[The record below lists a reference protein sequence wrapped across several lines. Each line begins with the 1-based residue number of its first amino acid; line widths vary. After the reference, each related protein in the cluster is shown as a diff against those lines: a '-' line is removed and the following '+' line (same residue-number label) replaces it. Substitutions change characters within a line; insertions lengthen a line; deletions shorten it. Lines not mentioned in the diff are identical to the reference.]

1 MSQIVQSL
9 FSFFLSLLWADG
21 FNNSFPYCFWSR
33 SLGTRFPCDSEARSS
48 TSSYFFEENGGVR
61 LLPTFLWPFSPLA
74 GKVQLKQGGQTDLF
88 LCSWASLCS
97 RGDTGS
103 AHSPLSV
110 PAESSVR
117 LRQEVEGV
125 EHGYCS
131 PSPLP
136 WSAWGLRPCLRPPQG
151 PQPQGLELR
160 PPSAPSPPCPWLL
173 QACVMSTELN
183 MR

>member
-1 MSQIVQSL
+1 MRQTVQSL
-9 FSFFLSLLWADG
+9 FSFFLSLLWAHG
-21 FNNSFPYCFWSR
+21 FNNSFPHCFWSR

-48 TSSYFFEENGGVR
+48 TSSYFFEEDGGAR

-74 GKVQLKQGGQTDLF
+74 GKVQLKQGGQTDL
-88 LCSWASLCS
+88 SLCS

-103 AHSPLSV
+103 THSPLSV

-131 PSPLP
+131 ASPP
-136 WSAWGLRPCLRPPQG
+136 ARSAWGLRPCPRPPQG
-151 PQPQGLELR
+151 PQQQGLELR
-160 PPSAPSPPCPWLL
+160 PSSAPSPPCPWLP
-173 QACVMSTELN
+173 QACVVSTELN